1 MKELGEICL
10 RDEKME
16 KYDLVAPCGD
26 YCGGCGQYNG
36 LIVETAKQMRE
47 FADLY
52 GFEFRSEEAFDF
64 KQFVKGLEW
73 FIDNA
78 KCPGCHHGGGP
89 PWCEVRKCCSE
100 KGLRICFECEE
111 FPCSKFKKYA
121 DPDTM
126 DRYKRFKEIGFEKW
140 IEEQIQK
147 AKEGYEIHLQK
158 VASLKP

>member
-1 MKELGEICL
+1 MG
-10 RDEKME
+10 

-36 LIVETAKQMRE
+36 LICETAKQMRE

-52 GFEFRSEEAFDF
+52 GFEFRSEGTFNFE
-64 KQFVKGLEW
+64 QFVKGLEW
-73 FIDNA
+73 FIENA
-78 KCPGCHHGGGP
+78 KCVGCRQGGGP
-89 PWCEVRKCCSE
+89 PSPWCEVKKCCFE

-111 FPCSKFKKYA
+111 FPCSKIKNVA

-126 DRYKRFKEIGFEKW
+126 DRYERFKKIGFEEW
-140 IEEQIQK
+140 VEEQRQK

-158 VASLKP
+158 VATLKCE

>member
-1 MKELGEICL
+1 MGE
-10 RDEKME
+10 
-16 KYDLVAPCGD
+16 YDLVAPCGD

-36 LIVETAKQMRE
+36 LISETAKQMRE

-52 GFEFRSEEAFDF
+52 GFEFRSEGEFDF
-64 KQFVKGLEW
+64 QQFVKGLEW
-73 FIDNA
+73 FIENA
-78 KCPGCHHGGGP
+78 RCPGCRQGGGP
-89 PWCEVRKCCSE
+89 PQCEAKGCCLE

-111 FPCSKFKKYA
+111 FPCPKIEIVA

-140 IEEQIQK
+140 VEEQAQK
-147 AKEGYEIHLQK
+147 AKEGYEIHLRK

>member
-1 MKELGEICL
+1 
-10 RDEKME
+10 ME
-16 KYDLVAPCGD
+16 QYDLVAPCGD

-36 LIVETAKQMRE
+36 LIRETAKQMRE

-52 GFEFRSEEAFDF
+52 GFEFRFKEAFDF

-78 KCPGCHHGGGP
+78 KCPGCRQGGGP

-100 KGLRICFECEE
+100 KGWRICFECRE
-111 FPCSKFKKYA
+111 FPRSKFAEYA

-126 DRYKRFKEIGFEKW
+126 DRYERSKEIGFERW
-140 IEEQIQK
+140 VMEQVQR
-147 AKEGYEIHLQK
+147 ADEGYEIHLRK
-158 VASLKP
+158 VATLRPQ

>member
-1 MKELGEICL
+1 M
-10 RDEKME
+10 
-16 KYDLVAPCGD
+16 KYDLVAPCSD

-36 LIVETAKQMRE
+36 LVIETAKQMRE

-52 GFEFRSEEAFDF
+52 GFELRSEGAFNF
-64 KQFVKGLEW
+64 KQFMKGLEW

-78 KCPGCHHGGGP
+78 KCPGCHRGGGP

-111 FPCSKFKKYA
+111 FPCLKIKEYG

-126 DRYKRFKEIGFEKW
+126 DRFRRFKEIGFGRW
-140 IEEQIQK
+140 VEELIQK
-147 AKEGYEIHLQK
+147 VNGGYEIHLRK
-158 VASLKP
+158 VVSLK

>member
-1 MKELGEICL
+1 
-10 RDEKME
+10 ME

-36 LIVETAKQMRE
+36 LIIETAIQMRE
-47 FADLY
+47 FTDLY
-52 GFEFRSEEAFDF
+52 GFEFRSEGAFDF
-64 KQFVKGLEW
+64 KQFVRGLEW

-78 KCPGCHHGGGP
+78 RCPGCRQGGGP
-89 PWCEVRKCCSE
+89 PGCEVRKCSVE
-100 KGLRICFECEE
+100 KELRICSECEE
-111 FPCSKFKKYA
+111 FPCSEIKEYA

-126 DRYKRFKEIGFEKW
+126 DRYKRFKEIGFKKW
-140 IEEQIQK
+140 LDEQAQK

>member
-1 MKELGEICL
+1 MMNGDYSAAANFKYAQNTIFLIYASNLKTMECIISSLVMKELGEICL

-26 YCGGCGQYNG
+26 YCGGCGQYNE
-36 LIVETAKQMRE
+36 LIVKTAKQMKE
-47 FADLY
+47 F
-52 GFEFRSEEAFDF
+52 
-64 KQFVKGLEW
+64 
-73 FIDNA
+73 
-78 KCPGCHHGGGP
+78 
-89 PWCEVRKCCSE
+89 
-100 KGLRICFECEE
+100 
-111 FPCSKFKKYA
+111 A

-140 IEEQIQK
+140 VEEQMQK